1 MLDRPKKFGGET
13 MNVAAF
19 LITFREALEA
29 AIIVA
34 IIVAYLNR
42 TGRAKQVRDVWVGLA
57 LAVGVSVLLGVGI
70 LKFYGGLEETELF
83 EGVASYLAVIVLTSM
98 IYWMATKGKN
108 IKAEIES
115 KVSTAI
121 APLAL
126 IGFTFVV
133 VFREGLETVLFL
145 TPFATQNLGGTLT
158 GLVVGLVGAV
168 VLAYLIY
175 GLGMRINLRKFFYF
189 SSILLVFV
197 AAGLAGYGTHE
208 LIEWAEEEGYS
219 LGFLSSTA
227 YDLGIPSESI
237 WHHEGAIGSIFAV
250 LFGYSVSMEW
260 GRVIV
265 QFGYLF
271 TALYLVLRAYG
282 KTPTLDRDKEVVR
295 STT

>member
-1 MLDRPKKFGGET
+1 MSVG
-13 MNVAAF
+13 AF

-34 IIVAYLNR
+34 IIIAYLRRTNR
-42 TGRAKQVRDVWVGLA
+42 ANQIKDVWIGTA
-57 LAVGVSVLLGVGI
+57 LSVGVSVLLGIGI
-70 LKFYGGLEETELF
+70 LKFYGGLAEKELF
-83 EGVASYLAVIVLTSM
+83 EGIASYLAVIVLTTM
-98 IYWMATKGKN
+98 TYWMATKGKD
-108 IKAEIES
+108 IRAEIES
-115 KVSTAI
+115 KVSRSI

-126 IGFTFVV
+126 IGFTFIV

-145 TPFATQNLGGTLT
+145 TPFMTQNLTGTLL
-158 GLVVGLVGAV
+158 GLVAGLTGAL

-175 GLGMRINLRKFFYF
+175 GVGMRIDLRRFFYY

-219 LGFLSSTA
+219 FGVLAVTA

-237 WHHEGAIGSIFAV
+237 WHHKGAIGSVFAV

-260 GRVIV
+260 GRVLV
-265 QFGYLF
+265 QFGYLI
-271 TALYLVLRAYG
+271 TVLYLVLRAYG
-282 KTPTLDRDKEVVR
+282 KEPVLNREKKTAESP
-295 STT
+295 S

>member
-1 MLDRPKKFGGET
+1 MSVG
-13 MNVAAF
+13 AF

-34 IIVAYLNR
+34 IIIAYLRRTNR
-42 TGRAKQVRDVWVGLA
+42 ANQIKDVWIGTA
-57 LAVGVSVLLGVGI
+57 LSVGVSVLLGIGI
-70 LKFYGGLEETELF
+70 LKFYGGLAEKELF
-83 EGVASYLAVIVLTSM
+83 EGIASYLAVIVLTTM
-98 IYWMATKGKN
+98 IYWMATKGKD
-108 IKAEIES
+108 IRAEIES
-115 KVSTAI
+115 KVSRSI

-126 IGFTFVV
+126 IGFTFIV

-145 TPFATQNLGGTLT
+145 TPFMTQNLTGTLL
-158 GLVVGLVGAV
+158 GLVAGLAGALM
-168 VLAYLIY
+168 LAYLIY
-175 GLGMRINLRKFFYF
+175 GVGMRIDLRRFFYY

-219 LGFLSSTA
+219 LGMLAVTA

-237 WHHEGAIGSIFAV
+237 WHHKGAIGSVFAV

-260 GRVIV
+260 GRVLV
-265 QFGYLF
+265 QFGYLI

-282 KTPTLDRDKEVVR
+282 KGPVLNREKKAAE
-295 STT
+295 SLS

>member
-1 MLDRPKKFGGET
+1 MSVG
-13 MNVAAF
+13 AF

-34 IIVAYLNR
+34 IIIAYLRRTNR
-42 TGRAKQVRDVWVGLA
+42 ANQIKDVWIGTA
-57 LAVGVSVLLGVGI
+57 LSVGVSVLLGIGI
-70 LKFYGGLEETELF
+70 LKFYGGLAEKELF
-83 EGVASYLAVIVLTSM
+83 EGIASYLAVIVLTSM
-98 IYWMATKGKN
+98 IYWMATKGRN
-108 IKAEIES
+108 IRAEIES
-115 KVSTAI
+115 KVSKSI

-126 IGFTFVV
+126 IGFTFIV

-145 TPFATQNLGGTLT
+145 TPFMTQNLTGTLL
-158 GLVVGLVGAV
+158 GLVAGLAGAL

-175 GLGMRINLRKFFYF
+175 GVGMRIDLRRFFYY

-237 WHHEGAIGSIFAV
+237 WHHKGAIGSVFAV

-282 KTPTLDRDKEVVR
+282 KGPTLNREKKTAR
-295 STT
+295 SAV

>member
-1 MLDRPKKFGGET
+1 MSVG
-13 MNVAAF
+13 AF

-34 IIVAYLNR
+34 IIIAYLRRTNR
-42 TGRAKQVRDVWVGLA
+42 ANQIKDVWIGTA
-57 LAVGVSVLLGVGI
+57 LSVGVSVLLGIGV

-83 EGVASYLAVIVLTSM
+83 EGIASYLAVIVLTSM
-98 IYWMATKGKN
+98 IYWMATKGKD

-115 KVSTAI
+115 KVSRSI

-133 VFREGLETVLFL
+133 IFREGVETVLFL
-145 TPFATQNLGGTLT
+145 TPFMTQDLAGTLL
-158 GLVVGLVGAV
+158 GLFAGLAGAL

-175 GLGMRINLRKFFYF
+175 GVGMRIDLRKFFYF

-208 LIEWAEEEGYS
+208 FIEWREEEGHL
-219 LGFLSSTA
+219 LGTLAGTA
-227 YDLGIPSESI
+227 YNLGVPKESI
-237 WHHEGAIGSIFAV
+237 WHHNGTIGSVFTV

-260 GRVIV
+260 GRVLI
-265 QFGYLF
+265 QFGYLI

-282 KTPTLDRDKEVVR
+282 KEPILNREKKTAE
-295 STT
+295 SAA